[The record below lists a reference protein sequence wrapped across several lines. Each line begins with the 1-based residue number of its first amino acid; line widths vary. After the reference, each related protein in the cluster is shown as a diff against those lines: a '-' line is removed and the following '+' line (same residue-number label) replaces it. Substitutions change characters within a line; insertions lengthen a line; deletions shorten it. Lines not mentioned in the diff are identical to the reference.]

1 MLCKQTARLLLFRIF
16 ISRDETMDSG
26 VWQKKA
32 SLNLYINCTEQLLRK
47 VSGKVSSKISR
58 CILAESSF
66 VCKANHPHF
75 VAIIWSDG
83 SSIRLEG

>member
-1 MLCKQTARLLLFRIF
+1 MAKKSLFESVHKLYGTAF
-16 ISRDETMDSG
+16 
-26 VWQKKA
+26 
-32 SLNLYINCTEQLLRK
+32 RK